1 MIRNIYRRVVL
12 MAMVLLWPALA
23 GSATIEVSAP
33 GQQVISLAVTRI
45 LPMDTSRP
53 ELAQEFYKVLTGD
66 LEMSGLFRLA
76 DSAAFLSDANH
87 LTLESSQV
95 DFEQWRMLGPEAV
108 VKGGYSLENGRLLVE
123 ARLFD
128 VVSQKMITGQRYTG
142 STEEVRLMAHAFA
155 DQILQAFTGQM
166 GAFRGKIAYISDQ
179 TGFKELY
186 MMNVDGTG
194 VVQLT
199 NHRSLVINPDFSPS
213 GTDLLFT
220 SYRSGNPDLVRL
232 NLATRQESRVSNRSG
247 LNISGRFSP
256 KGDNVALTMSEQN
269 GSDIYVVGASGKRR
283 LTSAW
288 GIDVDPSWSPDGSRL
303 VFVSDRMGSPQ
314 LFVMNASGGGERRL
328 TSRGSYNVT
337 PAWSPAGDRI
347 AFSRI
352 EQGHFEIYTIRP
364 DGSDERRLTFGAGNK
379 EHPRWSPDG
388 RFLVFSSDQGGR
400 KALYVMRSDGGGL
413 RRLSGGGGNCIHPA
427 WSPR

>member
-1 MIRNIYRRVVL
+1 MMCTIYRRMVW
-12 MAMVLLWPALA
+12 MAIVLLLPVMAW
-23 GSATIEVSAP
+23 SATIEVSAP
-33 GQQVISLAVTRI
+33 GQQVISLAITRL
-45 LPMDTSRP
+45 LPMGASRSNV
-53 ELAQEFYKVLTGD
+53 AQEFQSVLKSD
-66 LEMSGLFRLA
+66 LEMSGLFRFVN
-76 DSAAFLSDANH
+76 SAAFLSDADQ
-87 LTLESSQV
+87 LTLESAQV
-95 DFEQWRMLGPEAV
+95 DFEQWRMLGSEAV

-128 VVSQKMITGQRYTG
+128 TVRQKMITGQRYTG
-142 STEEVRLMAHAFA
+142 SPEDIRLMAHAFA
-155 DQILQAFTGQM
+155 DQILQALTGQL

-199 NHRSLVINPDFSPS
+199 NHRSLVINPDFSPN
-213 GTDLLFT
+213 GTDILFT
-220 SYRSGNPDLVRL
+220 SYRSGNPDLIRL
-232 NLATRQESRVSNRSG
+232 NLASRQETRVSSRRG

-256 KGDNVALTMSEQN
+256 NGNEVALTMSEQN
-269 GSDIYVVGASGKRR
+269 GSDIYVVSGGGSRR
-283 LTSAW
+283 LTSTW

-314 LFVMNASGGGERRL
+314 LFVMNASGAGERRL
-328 TSRGSYNVT
+328 TTRGRYNVT
-337 PAWSPAGDRI
+337 PAWSPVGDRI
-347 AFSRI
+347 AFSRM
-352 EQGHFEIYTIRP
+352 EQGRFDIYTILP

-388 RFLVFSSDQGGR
+388 RFLVFSSDLGGK